1 MKSLFVSFL
10 AILPAVNAMETVVF
24 SQRRAPRL
32 AMRPKIICDQ
42 GKTELGADD
51 VRNAT
56 GHHRYYG
63 QSAYP

>member
-10 AILPAVNAMETVVF
+10 AILPAVNAMENIVF
-24 SQRRAPRL
+24 KQPRAPRR
-32 AMRPKIICDQ
+32 AVRTRMICDQ
-42 GKTELGADD
+42 SKTDIGADD
-51 VRNAT
+51 VHNAT